1 MQAFAVRPNITV
13 MTNEAR
19 LADVAHAAQVSTATA
34 SRALA
39 GSPLVAAATRER
51 VRQAAAELG
60 YEPNLA
66 ARQLVTGRGQSI
78 ALVLP
83 DLANPFYA
91 GVAKGLQRR
100 VRAEGLMAVVADTDE
115 DAEVEAAVV
124 AQVGPVASRLVL
136 ASPRMPDA
144 ALREI
149 AARARV
155 VLINRSVAGQVALT
169 GDNADGVRQALVHLH
184 ALGHRRVAYAGG
196 PGSSWS
202 DAARRRGL
210 VRARE
215 HLAGL
220 DVVDLGA
227 FRPGSAGGV
236 AAADLAL
243 AAEVTAV
250 LAFNDQL
257 ALGILGRLA
266 DRGVPVPDRLSVV
279 GFDDIPVARLLAPP
293 LTSVTVPAEAL
304 GRTAVELLLAPEP
317 PAPGLRTLPVELAV
331 RRSTAEPGAVRR

>member
-1 MQAFAVRPNITV
+1 

-19 LADVAHAAQVSTATA
+19 LADVARVAHVSVATA

-39 GSPLVAAATRER
+39 GATVVAAATRDR
-51 VRQAAAELG
+51 VRRAAAELG

-66 ARQLVTGRGQSI
+66 ARQLVTGQGQSI

-91 GVAKGLQRR
+91 GVAKGVQRR
-100 VRAEGLMAVVADTDE
+100 VRLEGLTAVVADTDE
-115 DAEVEAAVV
+115 DPEVEAAAI

-136 ASPRMPDA
+136 ASPRMPDDA
-144 ALREI
+144 IRGI
-149 AARARV
+149 AERARV
-155 VLINRSVAGQVALT
+155 VLVNREVAGGTAVT

-184 ALGHRRVAYAGG
+184 ALGHRRVGYAGG
-196 PGSSWS
+196 PATSWS

-210 VRARE
+210 AAARDHVALE
-215 HLAGL
+215 
-220 DVVDLGA
+220 VVDLGA

-243 AAEVTAV
+243 AAGVTAV

-257 ALGILGRLA
+257 ALGMLGRLA
-266 DRGVPVPDRLSVV
+266 DRGVSVPERLSIV
-279 GFDDIPVARLLAPP
+279 GFDDIPVARLLAPS
-293 LTSVTVPAEAL
+293 LTSVSVPAEAL
-304 GRTAVELLLAPEP
+304 GRTAVELLLGTDRPE
-317 PAPGLRTLPVELAV
+317 PGLRTVPVELAV
-331 RRSTAEPGAVRR
+331 RRSTAEPPAVPR

>member
-1 MQAFAVRPNITV
+1 MA
-13 MTNEAR
+13 NEAR
-19 LADVAHAAQVSTATA
+19 LADVARAAQVSVATA

-39 GSPLVAAATRER
+39 GATVVATVTRDR
-51 VRQAAAELG
+51 VRRVAAELG

-66 ARQLVTGRGQSI
+66 ARQLVTGQGQSI

-91 GVAKGLQRR
+91 GVAKGVQRR
-100 VRAEGLMAVVADTDE
+100 VRAEGLTAIVADTDE
-115 DAEVEAAVV
+115 DQEVETAVL

-136 ASPRMPDA
+136 ASPRMPDDDV
-144 ALREI
+144 RSI
-149 AARARV
+149 AERARV
-155 VLINRSVAGQVALT
+155 VLVNREVEGQVAVT

-184 ALGHRRVAYAGG
+184 ALGHRRVGYAGG
-196 PGSSWS
+196 PTTSWS

-210 VRARE
+210 DAVRERVA
-215 HLAGL
+215 L
-220 DVVDLGA
+220 DVVDLGS

-266 DRGVPVPDRLSVV
+266 DRGVPVPERLSVV
-279 GFDDIPVARLLAPP
+279 GFDDIPVARLLAPS
-293 LTSVTVPAEAL
+293 LTTVSVPAETL
-304 GRTAVELLLAPEP
+304 GRTAVDLLLRPERP
-317 PAPGLRTLPVELAV
+317 GPGLRTVPVELAV
-331 RRSTAEPGAVRR
+331 RRSTAEPHTAR